1 MMKVLGIVGSV
12 FGTKTRIAMQ
22 NIKFSDGVDYEI
34 VDLSELDIMFADG
47 RDFRDFEGD
56 TRTLVE
62 KIIAADAII
71 VGTPV
76 FQASIPGALKNVFDL
91 LPVDSIKDKVVGIVV
106 TAGSPRHYLVAEYQ
120 LKPVLTYMKAALLEK
135 YVFIEGRDF
144 LKEDIIEDDVHF
156 RLRNLARQVENR
168 VDQIKKEYEARY
180 DF

>member
-1 MMKVLGIVGSV
+1 MKVLGIVGSV

-47 RDFRDFEGD
+47 RDFPDFEGD

-168 VDQIKKEYEARY
+168 VDQIKKEYETRY